1 MNGNVPRSHGRGR
14 AGAKGCDTENQSD
27 APDRI
32 ELVERHASVVDVLG
46 SVQVLSESQRFESL
60 KRGYRSNDR
69 RAKEK
74 EVVIGVI
81 EFRVFGQPGRL
92 RGESR

>member
-1 MNGNVPRSHGRGR
+1 
-14 AGAKGCDTENQSD
+14 
-27 APDRI
+27 
-32 ELVERHASVVDVLG
+32 VLG

>member
-1 MNGNVPRSHGRGR
+1 MVARR

-32 ELVERHASVVDVLG
+32 ELVERHAGVVGVLG

-81 EFRVFGQPGRL
+81 EFRAFGQPGRL
-92 RGESR
+92 SGESR